1 MQVSGREAQQAKA
14 GIHQQVLAA
23 IVLDQTLAMV
33 DAVVLDHESRL
44 RVVEVCTTDES
55 TRGVV

>member
-1 MQVSGREAQQAKA
+1 
-14 GIHQQVLAA
+14 
-23 IVLDQTLAMV
+23 MV

-55 TRGVV
+55 ALGVV